1 MAAMINTSSSVKPRL
16 VIFHMTASQL
26 IRSIA
31 SLSKARALPNVVSQ
45 VSEGKA
51 RGWQK
56 VDYLENVERVETVD
70 CVRRYAEE
78 AAAQYVKHSLGLNH
92 HYLPGRL

>member
-1 MAAMINTSSSVKPRL
+1 M
-16 VIFHMTASQL
+16 
-26 IRSIA
+26 
-31 SLSKARALPNVVSQ
+31 PNVVSQ

-70 CVRRYAEE
+70 CVRSHAEE
-78 AAAQYVKHSLGLNH
+78 VGKTIRETFTRRQSSLLAS
-92 HYLPGRL
+92 

>member
-1 MAAMINTSSSVKPRL
+1 M
-16 VIFHMTASQL
+16 
-26 IRSIA
+26 
-31 SLSKARALPNVVSQ
+31 PNVVSQ

-70 CVRRYAEE
+70 CVRSHAEE
-78 AAAQYVKHSLGLNH
+78 VGKQYVKHSLGVSH
-92 HYLPGRL
+92 HYLRARL